1 MLVWDP
7 RRWTAIGR
15 WSNCL
20 KYEATGLHF
29 LSSDPAR
36 CVVAGLDYEALAG
49 EWSGNRAARLGG
61 GHRTSSS
68 VRPDEGEGGG
78 GGGGEAGRGVS
89 FRGDARWL
97 GLAKAAGQ
105 DVVAAMTASSNLY
118 VAEFS

>member
-68 VRPDEGEGGG
+68 VRPDGEG
-78 GGGGEAGRGVS
+78 AAAVDSGRGVS

-97 GLAKAAGQ
+97 GLAKATGQ

-118 VAEFS
+118 IAEFC